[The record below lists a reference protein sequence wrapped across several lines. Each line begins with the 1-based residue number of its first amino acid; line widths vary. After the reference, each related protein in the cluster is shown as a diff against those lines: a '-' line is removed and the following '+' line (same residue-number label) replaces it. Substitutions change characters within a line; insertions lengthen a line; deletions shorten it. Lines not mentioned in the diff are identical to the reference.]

1 MVPSGHAPSPPAF
14 VRLAAHPLRWKCS
27 PRLPTAISASANWWS
42 GSASRRTSSP
52 TTCGCYVTGGWSLPG
67 VAASTAAT
75 ATTTSTWS
83 AAPMRWPRP
92 APPCTERCQET
103 MSLLRTTQA
112 NDHARRA
119 AVLFVCTGNSVRS
132 PMAEALLRHYAADSV
147 RVTSAGTRP
156 KRHLHP
162 DMVRIL
168 GDRFGIDVAGQQPR
182 DLSSLARRRFDHVI
196 TLCDKARETT
206 PEFPH
211 HPQRTHWSIPDPT
224 TASGT
229 EQGSLRRVRADCG
242 RYRHPHPTPT
252 SRAHFSPLRRFH
264 P

>member
-1 MVPSGHAPSPPAF
+1 MVLSDHVPSPPAF
-14 VRLAAHPLRWKCS
+14 VRLAAHPLRWKLLTALADSDLRVRELVERVGEPQNLVSYHLRLLRDGGLVSARRSSFDGRDSYHHLDLARCADALAETGTALHRAL
-27 PRLPTAISASANWWS
+27 PRHD
-42 GSASRRTSSP
+42 G
-52 TTCGCYVTGGWSLPG
+52 
-67 VAASTAAT
+67 
-75 ATTTSTWS
+75 
-83 AAPMRWPRP
+83 AAPENASERPR
-92 APPCTERCQET
+92 
-103 MSLLRTTQA
+103 
-112 NDHARRA
+112 HRA
-119 AVLFVCTGNSVRS
+119 AVLFVCTGNSFRS

-168 GDRFGIDVAGQQPR
+168 GDRFGIDAAGQQPR

-206 PEFPH
+206 PGFPH

-229 EQGSLRRVRADCG
+229 EQARQAAFERTVADIDT
-242 RYRHPHPTPT
+242 RIRHLLPVLTP
-252 SRAHFSPLRRFH
+252 AH
-264 P
+264 

>member
-1 MVPSGHAPSPPAF
+1 
-14 VRLAAHPLRWKCS
+14 
-27 PRLPTAISASANWWS
+27 
-42 GSASRRTSSP
+42 
-52 TTCGCYVTGGWSLPG
+52 
-67 VAASTAAT
+67 
-75 ATTTSTWS
+75 
-83 AAPMRWPRP
+83 
-92 APPCTERCQET
+92 
-103 MSLLRTTQA
+103 
-112 NDHARRA
+112 
-119 AVLFVCTGNSVRS
+119 
-132 PMAEALLRHYAADSV
+132 MAEALLRHYAADSV

-229 EQGSLRRVRADCG
+229 EKA
-242 RYRHPHPTPT
+242 RYAAFERTVVDIDTRIRHLLPALT
-252 SRAHFSPLRRFH
+252 SAH
-264 P
+264 